1 MVYLMSDIHGD
12 YHTYKKILRKI
23 NFTQADQ
30 MYILGDVMD
39 KGKEN
44 LRLFTSVCKKDNVT
58 LMKGNH
64 EYLCE
69 RYLDGSIG
77 GNLWD
82 ACGGRETRLE
92 VDRLTEKEK
101 AELLYE
107 LKQLPIYKIVIVNGK
122 EYFLTHS
129 GLNADYVIKDT
140 QSNVVKMEASVQKA
154 VKEDQERYLFSDD
167 LHYIPAGMKFDLQI
181 VVGHYPTL
189 SLADWERPQIYR
201 CRRYICIDTGN
212 ERRQDGGRLACLRL
226 EDSKEFYA

>member
-12 YHTYKKILRKI
+12 YHTYKKMLRKI

-129 GLNADYVIKDT
+129 LILRNFFYTIRNFSCTSICNSINLN
-140 QSNVVKMEASVQKA
+140 
-154 VKEDQERYLFSDD
+154 YLHF
-167 LHYIPAGMKFDLQI
+167 
-181 VVGHYPTL
+181 L
-189 SLADWERPQIYR
+189 SLSYNFASTIN
-201 CRRYICIDTGN
+201 RY
-212 ERRQDGGRLACLRL
+212 Q
-226 EDSKEFYA
+226 YA